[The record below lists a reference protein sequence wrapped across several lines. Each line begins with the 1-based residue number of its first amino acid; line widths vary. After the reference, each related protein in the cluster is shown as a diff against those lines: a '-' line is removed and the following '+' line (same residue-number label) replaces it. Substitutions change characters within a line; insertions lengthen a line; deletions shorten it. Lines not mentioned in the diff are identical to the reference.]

1 MSRYWAGG
9 NFGEHSRVRW
19 PISAN
24 TTNSSWNT
32 TRYSW
37 NTTNT
42 FPNTTRYYLNTTKVY
57 RNATQFY
64 WNTTQFSQN
73 TTQYLRST
81 KKDLILLLRSAE
93 FVTIQSMNLTFI
105 HRYWKLPHFFVIRVT
120 ICRVRMSRY
129 WALSGTVAHI
139 CKHNKQFLKHNMI
152 FLEHNKHFSKHN
164 MVLSKHNKRLS
175 KHDTVLLKDNTIIP
189 WLWLAM
195 IRSLCGRLKSLLLYF
210 GDFDI
215 RF

>member
-1 MSRYWAGG
+1 MRMSRYWAGG
-9 NFGEHSRVRW
+9 KFGEHLRVRW

-64 WNTTQFSQN
+64 WNTTQFSKI

-93 FVTIQSMNLTFI
+93 FVTIQSMNLTFMHHYQGYGGPYLQTQQAI
-105 HRYWKLPHFFVIRVT
+105 LETQHDIP
-120 ICRVRMSRY
+120 
-129 WALSGTVAHI
+129 GTQQTLFQTQHG
-139 CKHNKQFLKHNMI
+139 
-152 FLEHNKHFSKHN
+152 
-164 MVLSKHNKRLS
+164 
-175 KHDTVLLKDNTIIP
+175 II
-189 WLWLAM
+189 
-195 IRSLCGRLKSLLLYF
+195 
-210 GDFDI
+210 
-215 RF
+215 